1 MAFTHWMLVTAPPTP
16 SCASQKMSPD
26 IARCPRGIESPKAQ
40 NHLSRARYRNLHFF
54 TSPFG
59 NYGEGNG
66 TLKKKKKSQA
76 FLLIFPHMVYLQ
88 IKTMESAYI
97 VKFLEHGYFSLK
109 NNCQKT
115 I

>member
-1 MAFTHWMLVTAPPTP
+1 M
-16 SCASQKMSPD
+16 
-26 IARCPRGIESPKAQ
+26 EKAVA
-40 NHLSRARYRNLHFF
+40 LF
-54 TSPFG
+54 
-59 NYGEGNG
+59 
-66 TLKKKKKSQA
+66 KKKKSQA

-115 I
+115 IWLHQSAVVKMHSYNCDGACLNLKILYKEIFLSVFLVGDSIRPFVSLGSGG

>member
-1 MAFTHWMLVTAPPTP
+1 MALF
-16 SCASQKMSPD
+16 
-26 IARCPRGIESPKAQ
+26 
-40 NHLSRARYRNLHFF
+40 
-54 TSPFG
+54 
-59 NYGEGNG
+59 
-66 TLKKKKKSQA
+66 KKKKSQA